1 MASYIQQILGPDE
14 QVMAE
19 GRVTRW
25 IYARALAICVVVVAL
40 GAVAAFLLARG
51 ADAAAPRWP
60 TALVV
65 ILVLAICVVA
75 LARPWIHQRTTN
87 LVVTNRRVI
96 AKFGLVARR
105 TLEMRL
111 SKIESIRVEQG
122 FWARIGGFGT
132 VIIDGTGGTLEPI
145 VNVADPLGFKR
156 AIETQ
161 LNAYEDG
168 QRAGAPA

>member
-60 TALVV
+60 GRSGSWL
-65 ILVLAICVVA
+65 CCY
-75 LARPWIHQRTTN
+75 
-87 LVVTNRRVI
+87 NRR
-96 AKFGLVARR
+96 LC
-105 TLEMRL
+105 
-111 SKIESIRVEQG
+111 
-122 FWARIGGFGT
+122 
-132 VIIDGTGGTLEPI
+132 
-145 VNVADPLGFKR
+145 
-156 AIETQ
+156 
-161 LNAYEDG
+161 
-168 QRAGAPA
+168 